1 MDDQENPSGLLTSVR
16 ATFAEFLS
24 QDLVTIAL
32 TTVFVVTIAILW
44 ARGPLENITH
54 HLRES

>member
-1 MDDQENPSGLLTSVR
+1 MDENSGGLLTGVKNSFS
-16 ATFAEFLS
+16 AFFQS
-24 QDLVTIAL
+24 DLL
-32 TTVFVVTIAILW
+32 TLGLTVIFVVTVAVLW

>member
-1 MDDQENPSGLLTSVR
+1 MNDGSGLLSSVKNS
-16 ATFAEFLS
+16 FAEFFDR
-24 QDLVTIAL
+24 DLLTLGLLTI
-32 TTVFVVTIAILW
+32 FVVTVAVLW